1 MRTVYRIAST
11 ALAVGAIFPFGTL
24 PAHAETA
31 DVKVE
36 TASWFWASQTANTV
50 PNAPA
55 LPPEA
60 NGVPKGNLA
69 VAYKGETEEDADK
82 NKIARPDKETYLA
95 WDVYFLPEGSTVD
108 SFTFTMFLN
117 PDAEQLFGPAV
128 TPPSQPSK
136 GGQPALMACLP
147 TIGFGEGEAES
158 FALKPTDDC
167 ANRVYGTFDEK
178 TQSYTFDATTFA
190 QDWVDGT
197 ADNYGLGIRPEEDPN
212 QAPFQLVFKGAADV
226 KAQISYTPPA
236 GEEEP
241 PVVVDPFVPLPP
253 APPVDNSG
261 YAPVP
266 QVQPQPQPQ
275 PQPQAPVVVQT
286 REPVAVNNVASSP
299 LTTSRGLSPVFWFA
313 MIGGVLLI
321 GVTSMILGDPLEAT
335 VASRGVRTN
344 GRHRLNSPAP
354 APVRGTRTV
363 RPRIV

>member
-11 ALAVGAIFPFGTL
+11 AVAVAAIFPFGTL
-24 PAHAETA
+24 PAHAATA

-36 TASWFWASQTANTV
+36 TASWFWASQTANAV

-60 NGVPKGNLA
+60 NGVPKGNLP
-69 VAYKGETEEDADK
+69 VAFKGETEKDAAGDTVAK
-82 NKIARPDKETYLA
+82 PDKETYLA
-95 WDVYFLPEGSTVD
+95 WDIYFLPEGSTVD
-108 SFTFTMFLN
+108 KFTFTLFLN
-117 PDAEQLFGPAV
+117 PDAEQLFTPAF
-128 TPPSQPSK
+128 TPPTQSSK
-136 GGQPALMACLP
+136 GGQPALIACLP
-147 TIGFGEGEAES
+147 TAGFGEGEAES
-158 FALKPTDDC
+158 YAIKPADDC
-167 ANRVYGTFDEK
+167 TNRVFGEFDDK

-197 ADNYGLGIRPEEDPN
+197 ADNFGLGIRPDEDPN

-226 KAQISYTPPA
+226 KATITYTPA
-236 GEEEP
+236 VEDEEEP
-241 PVVVDPFVPLPP
+241 PVVDPFVPLPP
-253 APPVDNSG
+253 APPIDNSG

-275 PQPQAPVVVQT
+275 PQPAPVVVQT
-286 REPVAVNNVASSP
+286 RAPVSVNNVASSP

-335 VASRGVRTN
+335 VASRGVRTG
-344 GRHRLNSPAP
+344 GRHRLNTPAP
-354 APVRGTRTV
+354 APARRTGTV